1 MSVEPL
7 PKATIGEIIGLLE
20 FLNDYRTGKEDL
32 YELAKTLNL
41 DIDEFSPIVD
51 AAELLGFVEVIN
63 GDIALTEIG
72 KKFIDADINE
82 RKLIF
87 KERLKKVKIFKDILK
102 LLHKKKDL
110 MIDREEIANILKED
124 LSSEDAE
131 TLLNI
136 IIDWGRFAELIG
148 YNADSEE
155 VYIDQE

>member
-7 PKATIGEIIGLLE
+7 PKATIEEIIGLLE
-20 FLNDYRTGKEDL
+20 FLNDFKNRREDL
-32 YELAKTLNL
+32 YELAKMLNL

-51 AAELLGFVEVIN
+51 AAERLGFVEIED
-63 GDIALTEIG
+63 GDILLTEIG
-72 KKFIDADINE
+72 KKFVDADINE

-87 KERLKKVKIFKDILK
+87 KDRLKRIKIFKDILK
-102 LLHKKKDL
+102 VLHDEKDF
-110 MIDREEIANILKED
+110 MIDREEITKILKED
-124 LSSEDAE
+124 LSPEDAE

-136 IIDWGRFAELIG
+136 VIDWGRFAELIG

>member
-20 FLNDYRTGKEDL
+20 FLNDFRTGREDL
-32 YELAKTLNL
+32 YELAKMLNL

-51 AAELLGFVEVIN
+51 AAEMLGFVQVLD
-63 GDIALTEIG
+63 GDISLTDVG
-72 KKFIDADINE
+72 RKFVDADINE

-87 KERLKKVKIFKDILK
+87 KERLKKLKIFKDILK
-102 LLHKKKDL
+102 LLHQKKDL
-110 MIDREEIANILKED
+110 MIDREEITDILKED

-136 IIDWGRFAELIG
+136 LIDWGRFAELIG